1 MIFIYLLYI
10 IFFYILIYHI
20 LFYDMILYY
29 IITIINSIIYHFQRC
44 VSIYVSLGY
53 YCILL
58 LYIIIAYPLLLLTI

>member
-1 MIFIYLLYI
+1 MIFIYLY
-10 IFFYILIYHI
+10 YILLYFDISYYI